1 MCEKAEGLF
10 TQTHSL
16 FLYGQSTKMKI
27 KTFQEAL
34 TYLSQQLP
42 MFQKK
47 GPAALKAGLRNI
59 DELDE
64 LLGHPHKQYPCI
76 HIAGTNGKGS
86 VAHMLAAILQAA
98 GLKVGLYTSPHYR
111 DFRERIKVNGELAK
125 EQFVIDFINRL
136 QEEVRSIQPS
146 FFELSVAMAFQ
157 YFAEEKVA
165 VAIIETGLGGRTDS
179 TNIITPILSIITN
192 ISYDHQSV
200 LGDTLEEIAGHKA
213 GIIKEG
219 VPVVIGET
227 QEETEPVFLKEAEEQ
242 GAPITFADQIWQ
254 VKEEEAEAGKTM
266 YQVFHHQNLWTDH
279 LLTELSGPY
288 QARNLQTVLQSVSA
302 LNQSEQLPV
311 KIILPHIQE
320 GLEHLRDLTCFI
332 GRWQVVQEHPLVI
345 MDSAHNIGGMTYA
358 VEQLDKIPHRQL
370 HYVLGMVKDKDIHKI
385 LDILPATAR
394 YYFAK
399 ADIPRGLDAQAL
411 ADQATG
417 YGLKGEVFSS
427 VVAAYETAL
436 KQAGTED
443 LVFVGGSIYVVA
455 EVV

>member
-1 MCEKAEGLF
+1 
-10 TQTHSL
+10 
-16 FLYGQSTKMKI
+16 MKI
-27 KTFQEAL
+27 KTYQEAL
-34 TYLSQQLP
+34 QYLSLQLP

-47 GPAALKAGLRNI
+47 GASALKAGLRNI
-59 DELDE
+59 DDLDE
-64 LLGHPHKQYPCI
+64 FLGHPHRQYPCI

-86 VAHMLAAILQAA
+86 VAHMLAAVLQAA

-111 DFRERIKVNGELAK
+111 DFRERIKVNGELATK
-125 EQFVIDFINRL
+125 EFLIDFLNMM
-136 QEEVRSIQPS
+136 QEQVRHIQPS

-157 YFAEEKVA
+157 YFAEQQVDVA
-165 VAIIETGLGGRTDS
+165 VIETGLGGRTDS

-227 QEETEPVFLKEAEEQ
+227 QVETEPVFLQEAKEKK
-242 GAPITFADQIWQ
+242 APISFADQIWQ
-254 VKEEEAEAGKTM
+254 VKAKGRYAGKTSFE
-266 YQVFHHQNLWTDH
+266 VFSLQKLWADD
-279 LLTELSGPY
+279 LLTELSGDY
-288 QARNLQTVLQSVSA
+288 QSRNLQTVLESVA
-302 LNQSEQLPV
+302 ILN
-311 KIILPHIQE
+311 KYE
-320 GLEHLRDLTCFI
+320 GLSRKIMFPPIQKGLLHLRELTRFI
-332 GRWQVVQEHPLVI
+332 GRWQVVQEQPLVI
-345 MDSAHNIGGMTYA
+345 LDSAHNIGGMTYA

-370 HYVLGMVKDKDIHKI
+370 HFVLGMVKDKDIHKV
-385 LDILPATAR
+385 LKILPAAAR

-399 ADIPRGLDAQAL
+399 ADIPRGLEAQDL
-411 ADQATG
+411 ADQAAE

-427 VVAAYETAL
+427 VTTAYESAL
-436 KQAGTED
+436 QEAGEED